1 MSDDVWASLADTF
14 VNEADVSVKGQVRT
28 FVLHEQL
35 LSHLPPPPASVLD
48 LGGGA
53 GHQSFALA
61 RVGYE
66 VTLLDPSRAML
77 DKAEQRLASQAPE
90 VRERIR
96 LVLASGEDAFR
107 ATAGQQFTAVLCHG
121 VLMYLERPEPM
132 IASLAQCV
140 APGGLVSVLALNAMT
155 LAVRPALDRRWD
167 DALAAF
173 DAKGERGV
181 LDVDTRADTV
191 EELSELLRAQRVEPL
206 RWYGVWLFADLMD
219 LTSIDLD
226 EISTVAKVELQA
238 SRRDP
243 YRQFSRV
250 FHLIG
255 QRARATRPSSHTGSG
270 DS

>member
-1 MSDDVWASLADTF
+1 MSDDVWSSLADTF

-35 LSHLPPPPASVLD
+35 LSHLAPPPASVLD

-53 GHQSFALA
+53 GHQSFPLA

-121 VLMYLERPEPM
+121 V
-132 IASLAQCV
+132 
-140 APGGLVSVLALNAMT
+140 
-155 LAVRPALDRRWD
+155 
-167 DALAAF
+167 
-173 DAKGERGV
+173 
-181 LDVDTRADTV
+181 
-191 EELSELLRAQRVEPL
+191 
-206 RWYGVWLFADLMD
+206 
-219 LTSIDLD
+219 
-226 EISTVAKVELQA
+226 
-238 SRRDP
+238 
-243 YRQFSRV
+243 RV
-250 FHLIG
+250 FHLVG